1 MVKNM
6 PDKIS
11 TATNY
16 SVSGGLMYG
25 GLTGWFGWLHGLDW
39 NQIALIGGFIIA
51 MLTFITNIYFKRRQT
66 KAYEKAL
73 DRGYVTPPPQD
84 D

>member
-1 MVKNM
+1 MAKNM

-11 TATNY
+11 TAANY
-16 SVSGGLMYG
+16 SVSGSLMYC
-25 GLTGWFGWLHGLDW
+25 GLSNWFGWLHGIDW
-39 NQIALIGGFIIA
+39 NQIALIGGFVIA
-51 MLTFITNIYFKRRQT
+51 MLTFITNIYFKRRKT

>member
-1 MVKNM
+1 MVKNI

-11 TATNY
+11 TVTNY
-16 SVSGGLMYG
+16 SVSGGLS
-25 GLTGWFGWLHGLDW
+25 GWFGWLHGLDW
-39 NQIALIGGFIIA
+39 NQLALAGGFIIA
-51 MLTFITNIYFKRRQT
+51 ILTLITNMYFKRRQT

-73 DRGYVTPPPQD
+73 DRGYVTSPPQD